1 MKRRIAMQKLITEN
15 PTAQNTSIINK
26 RIRTTN
32 YIVGV
37 HFSTT
42 DKEHIRDKVL
52 RLIKN
57 DMNKKRTQNSQ
68 Q

>member
-1 MKRRIAMQKLITEN
+1 MQKNMIEN
-15 PTAQNTSIINK
+15 LSEQPTPIIKK

-32 YIVGV
+32 YIVGI

-42 DKEHIRDKVL
+42 NNEDVRDKVL

-57 DMNKKRTQNSQ
+57 DMAKNQSPINQ

>member
-1 MKRRIAMQKLITEN
+1 MQKNTMIEKTSTHAT
-15 PTAQNTSIINK
+15 PTIKK

-32 YIVGV
+32 YIVGI

-42 DKEHIRDKVL
+42 SDESVRDKVL

-57 DMNKKRTQNSQ
+57 DMAKKQTHNN
-68 Q
+68 